1 MKPRTLFLGCVAM
14 LLLNS
19 ASAFAKQDRD
29 KTYRCNPKDAV
40 SIMLDGTLNKEI
52 GEIARKAL
60 DGVVF
65 DVPDGDITFPAT
77 HKRERW
83 VVQKTTLDGD
93 YVLFPHIASQRGQA
107 VADGVTRFFRLHL
120 VPDEQP
126 RFMAFS
132 LSYLVTGTCAL
143 LK

>member
-19 ASAFAKQDRD
+19 ASAFAKEDRT
-29 KTYRCNPKDAV
+29 KTFRCNPKGAV

-52 GEIARKAL
+52 GETSRKTL
-60 DGVVF
+60 DNVVL
-65 DVPDGDITFPAT
+65 DSDGDITFPAT

-83 VVQKTTLDGD
+83 VVQKTSVDGD
-93 YVLFPHIASQRGQA
+93 YVFFPRIDSHRGQA
-107 VADGVTRFFRLHL
+107 VADGVTKFFLIHSA
-120 VPDEQP
+120 PNEQT
-126 RFMAFS
+126 RFMAFD
-132 LSYLVTGTCAL
+132 LSYVVTGTCAL